1 MARFI
6 LLLLVLLPP
15 DFLVLADDAIID
27 IEPLHVV
34 AKNETLAQLIA
45 GHPKVKMNAMINQFY
60 NRDHQCHQYHYQRG
74 VGAGYTNSTPCL
86 EISLKRKISDFIQP
100 VQA

>member
-6 LLLLVLLPP
+6 LLLLVLLPH

-60 NRDHQCHQYHYQRG
+60 NPS
-74 VGAGYTNSTPCL
+74 VPP
-86 EISLKRKISDFIQP
+86 ISLSERGGCWLHQQYTMFGNQFKKENL
-100 VQA
+100 